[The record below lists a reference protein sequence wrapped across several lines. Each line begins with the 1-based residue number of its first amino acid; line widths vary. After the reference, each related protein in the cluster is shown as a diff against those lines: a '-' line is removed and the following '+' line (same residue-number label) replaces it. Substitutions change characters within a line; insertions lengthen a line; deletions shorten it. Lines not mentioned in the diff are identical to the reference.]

1 MTSSELQSDGSTQ
14 LSRGNQESTTEE
26 SGDEYSIRWFRDA
39 DRDAFVEL
47 YNDTFGG
54 GSDDW
59 FEWKYVDNPR
69 VSHVPILV
77 ADADGELAGARPQVP
92 FLMNVGDETVL
103 ACRFGDTMVHPDH
116 RRKGVFTRL
125 TEHAL
130 DHYSQVET
138 RFCFNCPNDLSRPGF
153 LKAGGEI
160 VANLPSFYRVQNPAA
175 LTPTKTDSALPR
187 LAGQLATPAVGAYLE
202 VVDRLF
208 ETPQDVTVTSHDDIP
223 VDILTELADRGR
235 PVGVHAVRDSA
246 FLEWRYQNPRWD
258 YRAYTASLDSL
269 AVAAIV
275 VGTQTDADGVTTTN
289 VVDVLPG
296 VGDATR
302 DDALRALLDVVV
314 TDYAGS
320 DLLAYNGHAIPR
332 RVLREAGFYFDGAT
346 PLAQVTSP
354 TPLVAYDLSTG
365 TDTPWQVGRRNLRNE
380 DSWRLQYAELDAR

>member
-1 MTSSELQSDGSTQ
+1 MTQSD
-14 LSRGNQESTTEE
+14 RV
-26 SGDEYSIRWFRDA
+26 DEYLHRPRPSQRPTPDDSGVGYTIRWFTDT

-69 VSHVPILV
+69 ASHVPILV

-116 RRKGVFTRL
+116 RRQGVFTRL

-130 DHYSQVET
+130 DHYSQMET

-160 VANLPSFYRVQNPAA
+160 VAQLPSFYRVQNPAA
-175 LTPTKTDSALPR
+175 VATAMADSSGVRIAS
-187 LAGQLATPAVGAYLE
+187 QLATPAVGAYLDAL
-202 VVDRLF
+202 DRRF
-208 ETPQDVTVTSHDDIP
+208 ESREGVSVTRHDDIP
-223 VDILTELADRGR
+223 VEILTELADRGT

-258 YRAYTASLDSL
+258 YQAFTATVDSL
-269 AVAAIV
+269 VVAAIV
-275 VGTQTDADGVTTTN
+275 VGTETDANGVTTTN
-289 VVDVLPG
+289 VVDVLPAVEDG
-296 VGDATR
+296 TR
-302 DDALRALLDVVV
+302 ADALRALLDVVI

-320 DLLAYNGHAIPR
+320 DILAYNGHAIPR
-332 RVLREAGFYFDGAT
+332 RILRDAGFHFDGAT

-354 TPLVAYDLSTG
+354 TQLVAYDLTDG
-365 TDTPWQVGRRNLRNE
+365 TETPWQVGGLDLRKE